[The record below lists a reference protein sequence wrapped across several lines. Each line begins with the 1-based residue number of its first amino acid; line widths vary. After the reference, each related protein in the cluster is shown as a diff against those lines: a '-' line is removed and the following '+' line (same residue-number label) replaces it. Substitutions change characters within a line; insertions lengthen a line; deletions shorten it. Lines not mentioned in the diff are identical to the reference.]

1 MQGFNI
7 QKMMKQAQQMQKKA
21 QDMQED
27 LEKSEFTG
35 IAGGGAVTVVFNGKN
50 EIKSIKLK
58 KEALNAENPESIDDE
73 TVEMLEDLILSAIG
87 DVNNKV
93 STALEAKMSSI
104 TGGLNIPGLF

>member
-21 QDMQED
+21 QDMQEE

-35 IAGGGAVTVVFNGKN
+35 ISGGGAVTVSFNGKN

-58 KEALNAENPESIDDE
+58 KEALNPDNPDSVDDE
-73 TVEMLEDLILSAIG
+73 TLEILEDLILSAIS
-87 DVNNKV
+87 DVNKKV
-93 STALEAKMSSI
+93 ADALESKMSSI